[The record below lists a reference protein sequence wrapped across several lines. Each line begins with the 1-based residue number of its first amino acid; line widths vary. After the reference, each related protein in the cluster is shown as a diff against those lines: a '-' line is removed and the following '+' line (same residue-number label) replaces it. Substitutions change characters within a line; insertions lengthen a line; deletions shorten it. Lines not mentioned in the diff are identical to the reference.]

1 MASVFNLSEHP
12 VIAAFKQD
20 AVSDV
25 DMDNKEVQLKPEGLS
40 NSFLSFIYETSS
52 DFNPGGIRA
61 IIASSTAGKSS
72 CFSFHKGGKDNNF
85 SLEGSCT
92 CCTMKTLYIVAEKGY
107 FQIRTDP
114 AWGSYTRFSWK
125 LVRLFQVNKDP
136 NQQLY
141 LIASVK
147 YPAMFLSGAT
157 LRKEHLSVGDPGD
170 LGYWYLDQSGVAE
183 ARVRREDNCL
193 IL

>member
-1 MASVFNLSEHP
+1 
-12 VIAAFKQD
+12 
-20 AVSDV
+20 
-25 DMDNKEVQLKPEGLS
+25 MDNKEVQLKPKKFP
-40 NSFLSFIYETSS
+40 NRFLSFINEMSS
-52 DFNPGGIRA
+52 EITPGGIQA
-61 IIASSTAGKSS
+61 IIDSCAADKSS

-92 CCTMKTLYIVAEKGY
+92 MKTLYIVAEKGN
-107 FQIRTDP
+107 FCILRHP
-114 AWGSYTRFSWK
+114 AWGRYARFSWK

-183 ARVRREDNCL
+183 ARVRRDDNCL